1 MWVVVQMEGRD
12 YEDSSVMSVFG
23 PYATQEDALLI
34 EAQHRRLDRENAEW
48 RYSYDVAKVE
58 MF

>member
-1 MWVVVQMEGRD
+1 MWVVVQMDYRN
-12 YEDSSVMSVFG
+12 YEDPWVVSVSG

-34 EAQHRRLDRENAEW
+34 EAQYIRLDKENGE
-48 RYSYDVAKVE
+48 SYVYGVNKVE